1 MTDEQILVRAYISV
15 AERCADECESKSYEK
30 MQYKAVKKA
39 CEKFVPRRYKP
50 FAQLKICPV
59 CHDVLNDKQPYC
71 KECGQAID
79 WGKK

>member
-39 CEKFVPRRYKP
+39 CENYVPRKP
-50 FAQLKICPV
+50 KPLARLRLCPTCNVVLDHRQL
-59 CHDVLNDKQPYC
+59 YC
-71 KECGQAID
+71 SRCGQAID